1 MLKRNGWLALA
12 ALAGISLWQ
21 SLPPQ
26 TRVDPTVQ
34 SDQAVQ
40 SDQSEL
46 VPVLD
51 EPGSSYYPGQAPGE
65 LAAQGSEALAMGHYA
80 EAIQLLTQA
89 AATDP
94 VNTQL
99 WIDIAYADLA
109 LGNCDCA
116 ISRLNYVLQLDP
128 DHAQAYW
135 LRAQAYQMRGL
146 EGDADRAL
154 ADARQALRLAPN
166 SLQAYHLLLSLERSN
181 PWPGSLNQV
190 QDFESYLDPQA
201 GGQTYSTPVQS
212 RLQAGSPHSAQA
224 FAHQLSH
231 FNHAIARHPEVAQGY
246 LQRALYLWQASR
258 VDPFNPTA
266 ESASAVTALL
276 NSVLRDLNQAIALDP
291 GLASAYELRSYLY
304 LRTRE
309 LELALDDLET
319 LGSLGFANSAWYQ
332 QMGRVLFEM
341 GSSHWQQAL
350 DAVEFAIEIAEDTD
364 DLAQAHLLR
373 GRILAGLGAWDVA
386 LTDYTRALELQPL
399 ADAYY
404 HRGILTLQAGL
415 NPMGALVDLERALSL
430 WQATG
435 SGSWDQVMDAQQ
447 VRDALRGS

>member
-1 MLKRNGWLALA
+1 MLQRNGWLALA
-12 ALAGISLWQ
+12 VLAGISLWQ

-34 SDQAVQ
+34 SDQ
-40 SDQSEL
+40 SDPSEP

-51 EPGSSYYPGQAPGE
+51 DPGSSYHPGQAPGE

-99 WIDIAYADLA
+99 WIDIAYAYLA

-128 DHAQAYW
+128 DHAQAHW

-154 ADARQALRLAPN
+154 ADARQALRLAPHN
-166 SLQAYHLLLSLERSN
+166 LQAYDLLLSLERSN
-181 PWPGSLNQV
+181 PWPGSGDQG
-190 QDFESYLDPQA
+190 QDFGPYLDQQA

-212 RLQAGSPHSAQA
+212 RLEAGFSSSAQE
-224 FAHQLSH
+224 FAHQLDH
-231 FNHAIARHPEVAQGY
+231 FNQTIARYPEVAQGY
-246 LQRALYLWQASR
+246 LQRALYLWQASQ
-258 VDPFNPTA
+258 VDPFHPTS

-276 NSVLRDLNQAIALDP
+276 NSALRDLNQALALDP

-309 LELALDDLET
+309 LELALDDLAT

-341 GSSHWQQAL
+341 GSSHWQYAL
-350 DAVEFAIEIAEDTD
+350 DAVEFAIEIAEDAD

-373 GRILAGLGAWDVA
+373 GRILASLGAWDVA
-386 LTDYTRALELQPL
+386 LTDYTRALDLQPL

-430 WQATG
+430 WQITG

>member
-26 TRVDPTVQ
+26 TRLDPT
-34 SDQAVQ
+34 VQ

-51 EPGSSYYPGQAPGE
+51 DPGSSYYPGQAPGE
-65 LAAQGSEALAMGHYA
+65 LAAQGSEALGMSHYA

-94 VNTQL
+94 VNTQI
-99 WIDIAYADLA
+99 WIDIAYAYLA

-128 DHAQAYW
+128 HHAQAYW

-166 SLQAYHLLLSLERSN
+166 NLQAYDLLLSLERSN
-181 PWPGSLNQV
+181 PWPGSSYSLE
-190 QDFESYLDPQA
+190 DFEYYLDHQA

-212 RLQAGSPHSAQA
+212 RLQTGSQA

-231 FNHAIARHPEVAQGY
+231 FNHTIARHPEVAQGY
-246 LQRALYLWQASR
+246 LQRALYLWQASQ
-258 VDPFNPTA
+258 VDPFQPTSEA
-266 ESASAVTALL
+266 ASAVTALL
-276 NSVLRDLNQAIALDP
+276 SSVLQDLNQAIALDP
-291 GLASAYELRSYLY
+291 QLASAYELRSYLY

-309 LELALDDLET
+309 LELALADLEM
-319 LGSLGFANSAWYQ
+319 LGSLGFANSAWHQ

-350 DAVEFAIEIAEDTD
+350 DDVEYAIEIAEDAY
-364 DLAQAHLLR
+364 DLAQAYLMR
-373 GRILAGLGAWDVA
+373 ARILTGVGSWDRA
-386 LTDYTRALELQPL
+386 LMDYTRALEIQPL
-399 ADAYY
+399 AEAHYY
-404 HRGILTLQAGL
+404 RGILTLQAGL
-415 NPMGALVDLERALSL
+415 SPIGALADLERALSL
-430 WQATG
+430 WQTTA
-435 SGSWDQVMDAQQ
+435 SGTWEQVMDAIQ